1 MWWKDKFVFHSE
13 SCPAHLLI
21 AKKVLYSYTEAQTP
35 AALCNS
41 VSTEFKSD
49 RVQSGSLQR
58 LRWSPHLTEGN
69 RESEVGPSHDVWVK
83 GGNSEC
89 SRATVQ
95 KSCKLL
101 HITVQPLKLKKETGL
116 SSAPLKE
123 KNVLFLKRNI
133 CPQSS
138 ALNWT
143 WRILV
148 VFSIFLEIVRKEWN
162 DFLNRFRLT
171 WAASRRRLFVLHTA
185 CYGRDTWRPPVLQTE
200 AAYSF

>member
-1 MWWKDKFVFHSE
+1 MEPSFDWGKQREWGGSKPRCLSQGWKLWMF
-13 SCPAHLLI
+13 
-21 AKKVLYSYTEAQTP
+21 
-35 AALCNS
+35 
-41 VSTEFKSD
+41 
-49 RVQSGSLQR
+49 
-58 LRWSPHLTEGN
+58 
-69 RESEVGPSHDVWVK
+69 
-83 GGNSEC
+83 
-89 SRATVQ
+89 SRHCA

-101 HITVQPLKLKKETGL
+101 DITVQPLKLKKETGL

-123 KNVLFLKRNI
+123 KNVLLLKRNI

-143 WRILV
+143 WRMLV

-162 DFLNRFRLT
+162 DFLNRFCLT

-185 CYGRDTWRPPVLQTE
+185 CYGRVTWRPPVLQTE